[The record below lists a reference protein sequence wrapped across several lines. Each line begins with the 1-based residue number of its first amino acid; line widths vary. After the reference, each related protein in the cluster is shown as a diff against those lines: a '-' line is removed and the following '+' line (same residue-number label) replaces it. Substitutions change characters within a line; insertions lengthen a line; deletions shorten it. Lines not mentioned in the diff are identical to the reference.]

1 MLITDNVDVDHYIE
15 RNINY
20 LLPFVKQFNL
30 DERSQYAIHINGE
43 LLVLVLTFV
52 TKNQFDI

>member
-1 MLITDNVDVDHYIE
+1 MLIIDDVDVDHHIE

-30 DERSQYAIHINGE
+30 DERSQYAFI
-43 LLVLVLTFV
+43 
-52 TKNQFDI
+52 